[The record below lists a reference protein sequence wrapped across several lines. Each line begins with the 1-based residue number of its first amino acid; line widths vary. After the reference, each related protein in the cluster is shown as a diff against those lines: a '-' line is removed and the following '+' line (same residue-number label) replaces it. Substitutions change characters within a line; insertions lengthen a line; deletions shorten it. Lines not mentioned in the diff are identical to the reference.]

1 MTAVSLVVDSPLGPV
16 TITERD
22 GALATVTIAATALK
36 ETPTPLLDR
45 VRDQLTDYF
54 AGRRTEFDLP
64 LAPPVSPF
72 QARLRAAMSAI
83 PYGETRSYGDLAE
96 RIGSVA
102 RAVGQGCGDNP
113 IPIVVPCHRVLAAGG
128 GIGGFSATGGV
139 TTKRWL
145 LAHEARHHPRA
156 DDLFAHAR

>member
-1 MTAVSLVVDSPLGPV
+1 MSAAALTFDSPLGPV
-16 TITERD
+16 TVTEAD
-22 GALATVTIAATALK
+22 GRLATVTIAATAGAQRA
-36 ETPTPLLDR
+36 TPLLR
-45 VRDQLTDYF
+45 AAREQLIEYF
-54 AGRRTEFDLP
+54 TGSRTTFDLP

-72 QARLRAAMSAI
+72 QAQLRAAMLAI

-96 RIGSVA
+96 AIQSVA

-128 GIGGFSATGGV
+128 GIGGFSARGGV

-145 LAHEARHHPRA
+145 LAHEARLHPRD